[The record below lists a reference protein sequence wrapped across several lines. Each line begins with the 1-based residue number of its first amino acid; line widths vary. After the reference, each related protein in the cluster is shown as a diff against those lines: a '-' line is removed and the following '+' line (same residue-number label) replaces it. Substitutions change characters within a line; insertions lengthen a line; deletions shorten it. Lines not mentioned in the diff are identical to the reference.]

1 MSIDIFQSRRN
12 YNEPCKWWSRNE
24 DNDDEYEDDDLIM
37 KRVATGTFMA
47 KEVAPEQIQDI
58 VVANSFMFE
67 KNMITIKSP
76 DNLMGIKSK
85 DLVEF
90 QGEKWIVV
98 NVQKSK
104 AKIQNT
110 QYAANRN
117 CSHYWYLELRK

>member
-1 MSIDIFQSRRN
+1 MSFDLFQSRRN
-12 YNEPCKWWSRNE
+12 YNEPCRWWSRSE
-24 DNDDEYEDDDLIM
+24 DDRYEDGELIM
-37 KRVATGTFMA
+37 KRVPTGTFMA
-47 KEVAPEQIQDI
+47 KEVAPEQLKDTVI
-58 VVANSFMFE
+58 AYSFMFE
-67 KNMITIKSP
+67 QGTITIKSP